1 MRFLYTAALLGCVTL
16 ATAQVVSIK
25 KVELAGDKVIVFY
38 DLEDNNP
45 NNEYL
50 LNLYASKDNFATAL
64 TKVKGDVGPE
74 VKPGTNKRIEWN
86 VVEELGGYKG
96 KLALEIRGRVY
107 VPFVKLQNFST
118 DKTYKR
124 GKSYPLGWKPGNA
137 NPVNIELYKGGQR
150 IDGSVNHPNNGSY
163 TLFIPSHAKKGNDYR
178 LKISDARNSDEV
190 IYTSFFKVRPKV
202 PLLVKV
208 LPFLAV
214 GGAVAAFSG
223 GDKDDDPPP
232 GNENPANIELPD
244 LPGGGE

>member
-1 MRFLYTAALLGCVTL
+1 MRILCTAALLGCSFL
-16 ATAQVVSIK
+16 AAAQVVSIK
-25 KVELAGDKVIVFY
+25 KVELAGDKVIVYY
-38 DLEDNNP
+38 DLDDNNP

-74 VKPGTNKRIEWN
+74 VKPGTGKKIEWS

-118 DKTYKR
+118 EKTYKR
-124 GKSYPLGWKPGNA
+124 GKSYGLAWKPGNN

-150 IDGSVNHPNNGSY
+150 IDGSVNHPNNGAF
-163 TLFIPSHAKKGNDYR
+163 TLFIPAHAKKGNDYR

-190 IYTSFFKVRPKV
+190 IYTNFFKVRPKL

-208 LPFLAV
+208 LPFVAV
-214 GGAVAAFSG
+214 GGVVAALAG
-223 GDKDDDPPP
+223 GDKGGEKSDPEIGDPP
-232 GNENPANIELPD
+232 ALPNN
-244 LPGGGE
+244 